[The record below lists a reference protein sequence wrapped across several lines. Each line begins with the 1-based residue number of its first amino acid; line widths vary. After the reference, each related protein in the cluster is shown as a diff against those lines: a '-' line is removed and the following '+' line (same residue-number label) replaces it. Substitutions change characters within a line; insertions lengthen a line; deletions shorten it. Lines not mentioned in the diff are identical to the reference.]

1 MEKKTYLNPDMSV
14 VEMPA
19 QDMLA
24 TSPLGEDNYIGE
36 DTLWDP
42 EGGNF

>member
-14 VEMPA
+14 VEILTL
-19 QDMLA
+19 DMLA
-24 TSPLGEDNYIGE
+24 ASPLGEDNYISE

-42 EGGNF
+42 EGGDF